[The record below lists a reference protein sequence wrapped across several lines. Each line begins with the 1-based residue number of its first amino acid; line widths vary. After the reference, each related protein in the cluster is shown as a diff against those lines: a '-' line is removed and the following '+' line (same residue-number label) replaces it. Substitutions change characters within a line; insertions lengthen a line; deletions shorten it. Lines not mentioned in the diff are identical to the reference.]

1 MLLEAGRSFSPAV
14 MSQTDEDEVD
24 SAFHAEGV
32 RVSFLPSVHMYFIQF
47 WSDQVLLMP
56 PQNGEAPGI
65 GASLN

>member
-1 MLLEAGRSFSPAV
+1 